1 MAKKSTPYFVG
12 HKKYGQMGPMTEKE
26 YYESMPMKNIM
37 IKKFMPAPVKDVEKY
52 NPITKK
58 SKMIYKPGKP

>member
-1 MAKKSTPYFVG
+1 
-12 HKKYGQMGPMTEKE
+12 
-26 YYESMPMKNIM
+26 MPMKNIM
-37 IKKFMPAPVKDVEKY
+37 IKKFMPAPVKDVQKY

>member
-26 YYESMPMKNIM
+26 YL
-37 IKKFMPAPVKDVEKY
+37 DWL
-52 NPITKK
+52 NPTELQRVDR
-58 SKMIYKPGKP
+58 